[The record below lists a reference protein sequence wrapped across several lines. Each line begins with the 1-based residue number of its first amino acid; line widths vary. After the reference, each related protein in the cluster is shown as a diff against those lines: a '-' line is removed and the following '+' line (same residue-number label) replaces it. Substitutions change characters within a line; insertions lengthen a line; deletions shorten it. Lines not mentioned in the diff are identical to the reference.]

1 MSDEDILKVGYWID
15 KIVKVMI
22 GVFIAIAGFEYK
34 ELKHNIDD
42 LNEKKH
48 IVLAEIQIL
57 RSFNSSL
64 DKRLERIE
72 AKIDKLRGEQ

>member
-22 GVFIAIAGFEYK
+22 GIFIAIAGFEYK
-34 ELKHNIDD
+34 ALKNNIDE

-48 IVLAEIQIL
+48 VVLAEIQIL
-57 RSFNSSL
+57 KSFNEAIE
-64 DKRLERIE
+64 KRLERIE
-72 AKIDKLRGEQ
+72 AKIDKLTGTR

>member
-1 MSDEDILKVGYWID
+1 MSDEDIMKIGYWID

-22 GVFIAIAGFEYK
+22 GVFIAIAGYEYK
-34 ELKHNIDD
+34 ELKNNIDD

-48 IVLAEIQIL
+48 VVLAEIQIL
-57 RSFNSSL
+57 KSFNSTI

-72 AKIDKLRGEQ
+72 AKIDRLKGER